1 MQHLIRRWR
10 ATWNPDMYHGWG
22 KTRRYFEG
30 WYIKIV
36 DNTEGYAFAFIP
48 GISMSPDGTAHAF
61 IQVLDGKQCTSN
73 YYRFDAS
80 DFKPSET
87 EFNLQLADNQFST
100 QTLKLNLPN
109 IQGSLTFHNPIPW
122 TKMLGAPGIMGWFG
136 FVPFMECYH
145 GVVSLNHTLSGSLNI
160 DGKAVSFDGGHGYI
174 EKDWGISFPRGWI
187 WLQTNHFFEKTD
199 KPQTER
205 TPQYPISLIASVA
218 HIPFLGTH
226 FIGYIVGFWYNN
238 KLHRFAT
245 YTGAQM
251 KAQLA
256 DNQVFISFKD
266 AQYQLDITAT
276 KAGTGNLISPIQGEM
291 TGKMSESLQA
301 EIHIKFYE
309 RGVLVFE
316 GTGRNA
322 GLEVA
327 GAVDVLLTDKWRR

>member
-1 MQHLIRRWR
+1 MKDLIRRWR

-73 YYRFDAS
+73 YYRFDTS

-109 IQGSLTFHNPIPW
+109 IQGTLTFHNPIPW

-145 GVVSLNHTLSGSLNI
+145 GVVSLNHTISGSLNI
-160 DGKAVSFDGGHGYI
+160 NGKDVDFTNGCGYI

-187 WLQTNHFFEKTD
+187 WLQSNHFFEKTD
-199 KPQTER
+199 KPQTET

-245 YTGAQM
+245 YTGAKM
-251 KAQLA
+251 KAQLI
-256 DNQVFISFKD
+256 DNQVFISLKT
-266 AQYQLDITAT
+266 L
-276 KAGTGNLISPIQGEM
+276 NISWI
-291 TGKMSESLQA
+291 LQQ
-301 EIHIKFYE
+301 
-309 RGVLVFE
+309 
-316 GTGRNA
+316 
-322 GLEVA
+322 
-327 GAVDVLLTDKWRR
+327 

>member
-1 MQHLIRRWR
+1 MKDLIRRWR

-73 YYRFDAS
+73 YYRFAAS

-100 QTLKLNLPN
+100 QILKLNLPN

-145 GVVSLNHTLSGSLNI
+145 GVVSLNHTISGSLNI
-160 DGKAVSFDGGHGYI
+160 NGKAVNFDGGHGYI

-187 WLQTNHFFEKTD
+187 WLQSNHFFEKTD
-199 KPQTER
+199 KSQTER

-245 YTGAQM
+245 YTGAKM
-251 KAQLA
+251 KAQLVGS
-256 DNQVFISFKD
+256 QVFISFKD
-266 AQYQLDITAT
+266 GQYQLDITAT

-301 EIHIKFYE
+301 DIHLKFYE
-309 RGVLVFE
+309 RGTLVFE

-327 GAVDVLLTDKWRR
+327 GAVDVLLTETWRR